1 MESQVPE
8 VPKDLLI
15 LLAPTLWS
23 ILLISIATLD
33 PDQP

>member
-1 MESQVPE
+1 MECQVPE

-15 LLAPTLWS
+15 LLAPTLWGILS
-23 ILLISIATLD
+23 ISGVMLQ